1 MWHAPCANKLF
12 VLVTEA
18 KEQHSKTQINNKKKN
33 LRHIKKK
40 KHQIALGLRANHFL
54 FRVLYAKIVF
64 RFFLSLLSK
73 CYDLYIALPRL
84 SSRPLGCYLCLC
96 PAHKAPQCGKPRNT
110 FV

>member
-1 MWHAPCANKLF
+1 MWSAPCANKLF
-12 VLVTEA
+12 VLDTEA
-18 KEQHSKTQINNKKKN
+18 KEQHSKTQINNKKQY
-33 LRHIKKK
+33 LRHIKKHK
-40 KHQIALGLRANHFL
+40 LSLGLRANHFL

-73 CYDLYIALPRL
+73 CYDLYIVLPRL
-84 SSRPLGCYLCLC
+84 SSRPLCGYLCLC

>member
-1 MWHAPCANKLF
+1 MWPAPSANKLF

-40 KHQIALGLRANHFL
+40 HQIALGLRANHFL

-64 RFFLSLLSK
+64 RFFLS
-73 CYDLYIALPRL
+73 PL
-84 SSRPLGCYLCLC
+84 SSVMIYISHCHASL
-96 PAHKAPQCGKPRNT
+96 PALLVVIYACAPHIKHHSVASPEIHLFN
-110 FV
+110 